1 MVFEAI
7 STPEV
12 RMSTKFEKPRKA
24 GAQFKFNGKNVT
36 EQLKG
41 YLRTVTYTDIASG
54 SSDQLDLELQDIDA
68 RWLGKWYPTK
78 GDKVEG
84 YIVFRN
90 WAEPNTKTSL
100 AWGTYV
106 LDEISFSGG
115 PMTAKFG
122 CVAAPNNESFRVRQR
137 TKTWEKITVQGI
149 AKEIAGRYKL
159 GLKYSAET
167 IMISSLEQS
176 DQADCEFLYKVC
188 ETYGLSM
195 KVYAGDIVIYSQT
208 EAENK
213 KPIARINRRSFVDD
227 KWDYVDTLAGV
238 YTGARIS
245 YKSGKKDDDEI
256 SVYLGL
262 IGENAPGSRVL
273 RISETAD
280 DRNDAYYKAAAQV
293 NKSNQAATTLSG
305 QIFPNR
311 SICAGVCVQV
321 QGMGKANGKYYVD
334 SSKIEIGESGTTQ
347 TVEMHKCQKRL
358 KAK

>member
-1 MVFEAI
+1 
-7 STPEV
+7 
-12 RMSTKFEKPRKA
+12 MSTKFQEPRKA
-24 GAQFKFNGKNVT
+24 EAKFKFNGKDITV
-36 EQLKG
+36 QLKE

-54 SSDQLDLELQDIDA
+54 NSDQLDIELQNIDG
-68 RWLGKWYPTK
+68 RWLGKWYPSK

-122 CVAAPNNESFRVRQR
+122 CTAAPNDESFRVRQR

-149 AKEIAGRYKL
+149 AREIAGRYRL

-167 IMISSLEQS
+167 VMILTLEQS
-176 DQADCEFLYKVC
+176 DQTDCEFLYKVC

-208 EAENK
+208 EAESR
-213 KPIARINRRSFVDD
+213 KPVAVIDRESFVDD
-227 KWDYVDTLAGV
+227 EWSYTDTLTGV
-238 YTGARIS
+238 YTGARFS
-245 YKSGKKDDDEI
+245 YKSGEKDDDEI
-256 SVYLGL
+256 SVYIGL
-262 IGENAPGSRVL
+262 TAENAPGSRTL
-273 RISETAD
+273 KISETAD
-280 DRNDAYYKAAAQV
+280 DRDDAYRKAAAKV
-293 NKSNQAATTLSG
+293 NKSNQEATTISG
-305 QIFPNR
+305 RIFPNR

-321 QGMGKANGKYYVD
+321 EGMGKANGKYYVD
-334 SSKIEIGESGTTQ
+334 SSKIEIGDSGTTQ
-347 TVEMHKCQKRL
+347 TIDMHKCQPRL
-358 KAK
+358 